1 MKVLKRMTQTVLAGG
16 VALLSGLVLANGTI
30 SQMSGTL
37 SVRKGDG
44 TVRNLWLKCEHC
56 GDTLRKLTTRSDDEI
71 AAELAG
77 Q

>member
-1 MKVLKRMTQTVLAGG
+1 VTTSTTSNCTHRYAIE
-16 VALLSGLVLANGTI
+16 AI
-30 SQMSGTL
+30 E
-37 SVRKGDG
+37 GDG